1 MYELDIDVGVHD
13 TPTRRDVG
21 DNEITQIRAG
31 DFAGLT
37 QLLYL

>member
-1 MYELDIDVGVHD
+1 MYERTYVSIHD